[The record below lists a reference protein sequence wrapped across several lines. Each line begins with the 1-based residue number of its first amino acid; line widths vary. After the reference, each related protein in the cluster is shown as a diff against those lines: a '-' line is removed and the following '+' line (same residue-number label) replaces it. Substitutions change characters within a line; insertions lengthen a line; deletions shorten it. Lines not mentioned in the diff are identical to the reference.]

1 LFGRDNKRFKQAI
14 RIAYIFLHKLS
25 LAMKN
30 WQKRTKRDINFYAQG
45 VRKSGGKLRQE
56 KKHF

>member
-1 LFGRDNKRFKQAI
+1 
-14 RIAYIFLHKLS
+14 
-25 LAMKN
+25 MKN